1 MIIQNENNKNLRRY
15 KAVDIP
21 HEFLFLRFLM
31 FPPGLG
37 RFRTQDTLFCTCSN
51 LDPRGEIAFSTPN

>member
-1 MIIQNENNKNLRRY
+1 MIIQNENNKTLRQY

-31 FPPGLG
+31 FPPELG
-37 RFRTQDTLFCTCSN
+37 KFRTQDTLLRTYRN
-51 LDPRGEIAFSTPN
+51 LDPRGEIASSTP